1 MIAVLSI
8 DLGKR
13 AAPALRSRA
22 AALIK
27 IRLDA
32 RARIAGTAGMAA
44 LFRGALQGAGNSVSV
59 LAVSQ

>member
-8 DLGKR
+8 DLGER
-13 AAPALRSRA
+13 ATPALRSRT

-27 IRLDA
+27 TR
-32 RARIAGTAGMAA
+32 RAGTDLRDG
-44 LFRGALQGAGNSVSV
+44 RHGGVIPGALQGAGNSVSV